1 MHALPALYAL
11 ADFLERSGS
20 ILSRDEAL
28 DAAIREWIAAREGG
42 DIAYAASAAG
52 RRPGGY
58 QWKCLFL
65 AHGSELRVFHDGRY
79 HYAEVRNDLLVHENR
94 PISPRQF
101 ALAVFGEPRN
111 AWREL
116 WVRRPSDA
124 RSCRRHGPDIEY
136 RKCRRQA
143 DAVVSWSAEGAE
155 KRMSKAEGRSR
166 TKQRPCQ
173 HVRYGKL
180 PKA

>member
-1 MHALPALYAL
+1 MRQLDRGADVHALPALYAL

-101 ALAVFGEPRN
+101 ALAVFGELRN

-143 DAVVSWSAEGAE
+143 GAGI
-155 KRMSKAEGRSR
+155 RRAGI
-166 TKQRPCQ
+166 
-173 HVRYGKL
+173 
-180 PKA
+180 